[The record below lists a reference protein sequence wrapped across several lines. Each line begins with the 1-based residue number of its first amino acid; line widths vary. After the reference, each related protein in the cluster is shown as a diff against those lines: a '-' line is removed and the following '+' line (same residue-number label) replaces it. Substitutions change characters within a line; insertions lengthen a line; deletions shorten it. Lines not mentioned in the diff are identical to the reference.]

1 MYFLL
6 RKNRPLRLGFAL
18 AYTAL
23 PTMLWSG
30 FTGDANVLGLDFQR
44 RPPREAMLLIWHWPK
59 NPSAARFA

>member
-30 FTGDANVLGLDFQR
+30 FTGDADFLGLDVQR
-44 RPPREAMLLIWHWPK
+44 RSPGEVMLSIWHWPK
-59 NPSAARFA
+59 NPSAARFT